1 MASKLKV
8 DQISTVSET
17 GSLSSSGNIKVDLSS
32 SNQSVVLPKGTDA
45 ERPTAPTFGEIR
57 GNTDNNTVEFY
68 NGSSWQRLQSTP
80 AVDNAIIAMH
90 YNVFTGSFT
99 TASAGAQNYVNHPSS
114 QITLTTTEDNSS
126 FMLIADVPGYQEG
139 TGSGVNI
146 AFEFNGVRYA
156 GINGGGGDHWM
167 AACHSGVSSG
177 SFNMKKIYIVSPN
190 LPAGTS
196 VDAYIQCGH
205 WSGSGN
211 HYFNYNGYNPSATFV
226 IKEFVN
232 VL

>member
-17 GSLSSSGNIKVDLSS
+17 GTLSTSGNIKLNLTSS
-32 SNQSVVLPKGTDA
+32 TSGLVLPQGTEAQRDS
-45 ERPTAPTFGEIR
+45 TATFGELR

-68 NGSSWQRLQSTP
+68 NGTSWQRVQTTP
-80 AVDNAIIAMH
+80 AVDNSIVAMH
-90 YNVFTGSFT
+90 YNVFTST
-99 TASAGAQNYVNHPSS
+99 LNTSSAGAQNYVNHPGS

-126 FMLIADVPGYQEG
+126 FMMIADLAGYQEG

-156 GINGGGGDHWM
+156 GINGANGDHWM

-190 LPAGTS
+190 LPAGTT

-205 WSGSGN
+205 WSGTGN
-211 HYFNYNGYNPSATFV
+211 HHFNYYQYTPSSTFV

>member
-17 GSLSSSGNIKVDLSS
+17 GTLSTSGNIKLNLTSS
-32 SNQSVVLPKGTDA
+32 TSGLVLPQGTEAQRDS
-45 ERPTAPTFGEIR
+45 TATFGELR

-68 NGSSWQRLQSTP
+68 NGTSWQRVQTTP
-80 AVDNAIIAMH
+80 AVDNSIVAMH
-90 YNVFTGSFT
+90 YSIFTSSLNT
-99 TASAGAQNYVNHPSS
+99 SSAGEKNYVNHPGS

-126 FMLIADVPGYQEG
+126 FMMIADVAGYQAG
-139 TGSGVNI
+139 TSSGVNI

-156 GINGGGGDHWM
+156 GINGSNGDTWM

-177 SFNMKKIYIVSPN
+177 AFNMKKIYIVSPN
-190 LPAGTS
+190 LPAGTT

-205 WSGSGN
+205 WSGTGD
-211 HYFNYNGYNPSATFV
+211 HYFNYYAYTPSSTFV